1 MTEYSK
7 YFGRWRDNIENF
19 TRRYNFVNSFL
30 MAAISALFST
40 IFLFYKTNFIMIIFI
55 VAIFLF
61 NILNWKFW
69 IYFLAIFAVF
79 SLFNFLN
86 YQSLKNYADEKISG
100 SFLVVNKF
108 SRSIIIRYKYANI
121 LVNYS
126 KEISSDFKW
135 KIRLEGNIKI
145 IENPSN
151 FLIGQNTFLKL
162 ENVKI
167 FDIFPTKNFSLNIL
181 IKKTKIAK
189 KYLQLILLNYYD
201 KYYESFDYLRKLN
214 IFHYFTI
221 SGFHFGLLY
230 FILNLLT
237 KKIRSNIKH
246 IIIFLILLIY
256 LVILNFQIS
265 ASRAFLF
272 ILITY
277 INKKWLNKKFN
288 NLSILTM
295 VMIINLIF
303 SFNIVFNYSFIFSY
317 LITITILIS
326 INLFN
331 FIKRYSLQYFC
342 VTLVTY
348 LSALF
353 LSMNIASEINLLG
366 FIYQIFFLPIASFTY
381 MFSILFFWTNHLNYW
396 YFLGFNEFIKLIY
409 NGAVMLKSSKN
420 IWLMNYVISALL
432 LFSNEIKLLVKK
444 TSNFKLNQSQK
455 IIFS

>member
-1 MTEYSK
+1 
-7 YFGRWRDNIENF
+7 
-19 TRRYNFVNSFL
+19 
-30 MAAISALFST
+30 MAAISALFSI

-189 KYLQLILLNYYD
+189 KYLQLIL
-201 KYYESFDYLRKLN
+201 
-214 IFHYFTI
+214 
-221 SGFHFGLLY
+221 
-230 FILNLLT
+230 
-237 KKIRSNIKH
+237 
-246 IIIFLILLIY
+246 
-256 LVILNFQIS
+256 
-265 ASRAFLF
+265 
-272 ILITY
+272 
-277 INKKWLNKKFN
+277 
-288 NLSILTM
+288 
-295 VMIINLIF
+295 
-303 SFNIVFNYSFIFSY
+303 
-317 LITITILIS
+317 
-326 INLFN
+326 
-331 FIKRYSLQYFC
+331 
-342 VTLVTY
+342 
-348 LSALF
+348 
-353 LSMNIASEINLLG
+353 
-366 FIYQIFFLPIASFTY
+366 
-381 MFSILFFWTNHLNYW
+381 
-396 YFLGFNEFIKLIY
+396 
-409 NGAVMLKSSKN
+409 
-420 IWLMNYVISALL
+420 
-432 LFSNEIKLLVKK
+432 
-444 TSNFKLNQSQK
+444 
-455 IIFS
+455 